1 MTDKFKFP
9 RRTFLR
15 YSAAAAAAGMATA
28 VAGTLT
34 APLGAKT
41 QHSYL
46 LGTGTTGGTYY
57 PVGVAI
63 ATLVKVKLEP
73 KAGIAMSAI
82 TSAGSGENLKLLR
95 ENQVQFAILQGLW
108 GAHAKAGTGPFA
120 EAGPQ
125 AHLRGI
131 SMLWPNVEH
140 FIVRSEYA
148 ASGTVADLAAL
159 AGKGFSIGKRNSGTE
174 GSNRHILA
182 GLGLDPEAMFDLA
195 FLGYGPSADALING
209 KIAGMSTPAGP
220 PVSAVTRA
228 FAALGEDITILSFT
242 PGEIARANAGFD
254 LWTPY
259 TLAAGTYPGQETGV
273 GTIAQPNFLGVR
285 ADVDDEAVYQ
295 ITKSMHENLPFL
307 NNIHKATRAISLE
320 SALSGLPV
328 PLHPGAARYY
338 QEQGLDIPGALLG
351 G

>member
-1 MTDKFKFP
+1 MTDIFRP
-9 RRTFLR
+9 TRRTFLR
-15 YSAAAAAAGMATA
+15 HSAAVALAAGA
-28 VAGTLT
+28 AG
-34 APLGAKT
+34 AWPVRIRAENSR
-41 QHSYL
+41 SYL

-63 ATLVKVKLEP
+63 ATMVKVKLEP
-73 KAGIAMSAI
+73 KAKIAMSAI

-108 GAHAKAGTGPFA
+108 GAHARAGSGPL
-120 EAGPQ
+120 ESVGPQ
-125 AHLRGI
+125 AYLRGI

-140 FIVRSEYA
+140 FIVRAKYA
-148 ASGTVADLAAL
+148 QSGTVADLQSL

-182 GLGLDPEAMFDLA
+182 GLGIDPEAAFDLA
-195 FLGYGPSADALING
+195 YLGYGPSADALING

-228 FAALGEDITILSFT
+228 FAALGADITILSFT
-242 PGEIARANAGFD
+242 AEETMRANAGFD

-259 TLAAGTYPGQETGV
+259 TLPAGTYPGQERDV
-273 GTIAQPNFLGVR
+273 ATIAQPNFLGVR
-285 ADVDDEAVYQ
+285 ADVDEEAVYQ
-295 ITKSMHENLPFL
+295 ITKAMYENLPFL
-307 NNIHKATRAISLE
+307 HNIHKATHAISLE

-328 PLHPGAARYY
+328 PLHSGAARFY
-338 QEQGLDIPGALLG
+338 QESGLEIPGALLG

>member
-1 MTDKFKFP
+1 MTNRLRP
-9 RRTFLR
+9 TRRTILG
-15 YSAAAAAAGMATA
+15 AAIATVAAGSLAS
-28 VAGTLT
+28 
-34 APLGAKT
+34 PLSAKT
-41 QHSYL
+41 ARSYL

-108 GAHAKAGTGPFA
+108 GAHAKAGTGPLA
-120 EAGPQ
+120 NAGPQ
-125 AHLRGI
+125 SHLRGI

-140 FIVRSEYA
+140 FIVRAKYA
-148 ASGTVADLAAL
+148 VSGTVADLPAL

-228 FAALGEDITILSFT
+228 FAALGEDIVLLSFT
-242 PGEIARANAGFD
+242 PGQIERANGGFE

-259 TLAAGTYPGQETGV
+259 TLAARTYPGQGQDV
-273 GTIAQPNFLGVR
+273 ATIAQPNFLAVR
-285 ADVDDEAVYQ
+285 ADVEDEAVYQ
-295 ITKSMHENLPFL
+295 ITKTMHGNLPFL

-328 PLHPGAARYY
+328 PLHRGAAKYY
-338 QEQGLDIPGALLG
+338 QERGLDIPGALLG

>member
-1 MTDKFKFP
+1 QHEI
-9 RRTFLR
+9 
-15 YSAAAAAAGMATA
+15 SGMEIHQRMGVSLTCLPASFVGCDEEIDINEATIIA
-28 VAGTLT
+28 MD
-34 APLGAKT
+34 GAKWSWILLPGEDIEGSQDLRIELWT
-41 QHSYL
+41 VNLVNEQEQSNVIWHHSFQID
-46 LGTGTTGGTYY
+46 TNT
-57 PVGVAI
+57 
-63 ATLVKVKLEP
+63 
-73 KAGIAMSAI
+73 
-82 TSAGSGENLKLLR
+82 
-95 ENQVQFAILQGLW
+95 
-108 GAHAKAGTGPFA
+108 
-120 EAGPQ
+120 
-125 AHLRGI
+125 
-131 SMLWPNVEH
+131 
-140 FIVRSEYA
+140 

>member
-1 MTDKFKFP
+1 MIKKFRLT
-9 RRTFLR
+9 RRSFLR
-15 YSAAAAAAGMATA
+15 HSAATAFAAGAAT
-28 VAGTLT
+28 TLSL
-34 APLGAKT
+34 PLRAE
-41 QHSYL
+41 QSLSYL

-73 KAGIAMSAI
+73 KAKISMSAI

-95 ENQVQFAILQGLW
+95 EDQVQFAILQGLW
-108 GAHAKAGTGPFA
+108 GAHARAGSGPL
-120 EAGPQ
+120 ESVGPQ
-125 AHLRGI
+125 DHLRGI

-140 FIVRSEYA
+140 FIIRSEYA
-148 ASGTVADLAAL
+148 ASGTVADLQLL

-182 GLGLDPEAMFDLA
+182 GLGFDPEASFDLA
-195 FLGYGPSADALING
+195 YLGYGPSADALING

-228 FAALGEDITILSFT
+228 FASLGKDITILSFT
-242 PGEIARANAGFD
+242 ADEIARANAGFD

-259 TLAAGTYPGQETGV
+259 TLPAGTYPEQDHDV
-273 GTIAQPNFLGVR
+273 ATIAQPNFLAVR

-295 ITKSMHENLPFL
+295 ITKAMHENLPFL
-307 NNIHKATRAISLE
+307 GNIHKATRAISLE
-320 SALSGLPV
+320 SALSGLPA
-328 PLHPGAARYY
+328 PLHNGALRYY
-338 QEQGLDIPGALLG
+338 QERGLEIPGALLG